1 MIIVAWL
8 VSQWLFES
16 SEFERVGS
24 AVEVGFLLSRLGLYE
39 NGYLI
44 VLNLWVLGPLS
55 RLAFVIEAGLVCI
68 KMDFSKTSICGCW
81 LCCRGPLWR
90 LPLIIGA
97 CIGMDVGSAVE
108 DGFY

>member
-44 VLNLWVLGPLS
+44 VLNLGVLAPLS
-55 RLAFVIEAGLVCI
+55 RLAFVIETGLVLRWISQCPQ
-68 KMDFSKTSICGCW
+68 FAG
-81 LCCRGPLWR
+81 
-90 LPLIIGA
+90 
-97 CIGMDVGSAVE
+97 VGSAVE
-108 DGFY
+108 VRCGGCL